1 MLRISLGISALV
13 LLALGGCSSEPEWKT
28 FRHAETSFSADFPGS
43 PTVRLEE
50 EQTDL
55 GPVYNYYIELEPEG
69 DRLTYKVFAHRFAPA
84 TLQFARFGLTPKI
97 LIEATVL
104 RHRSEGGS
112 KIVGDRDITLG
123 TLSGRDITYE
133 YPDGSLELARV
144 FNKDNLLYRASV
156 VTPEADKDRPE
167 VERFLSSFQIDSDD
181 AP

>member
-50 EQTDL
+50 ERTDL
-55 GPVYNYYIELEPEG
+55 GPVYSYYIELESEG
-69 DRLTYKVFAHRFAPA
+69 DRLTYKVYAHRFAPA
-84 TLQFARFGLTPKI
+84 TLRYGLTPKI
-97 LIEATVL
+97 LIEATVMSHS
-104 RHRSEGGS
+104 RKGGS
-112 KIVGDRDITLG
+112 KIVGDRTTTLG
-123 TLSGRDITYE
+123 ALSGREITYE

-156 VTPEADKDRPE
+156 VTPEAGKDRPE